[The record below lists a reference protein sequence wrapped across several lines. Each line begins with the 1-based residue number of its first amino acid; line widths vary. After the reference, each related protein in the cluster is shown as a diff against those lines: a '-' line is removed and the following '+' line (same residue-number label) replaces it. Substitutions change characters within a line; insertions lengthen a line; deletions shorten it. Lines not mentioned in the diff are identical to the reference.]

1 MKRGLR
7 PVSRI
12 DAASSGMMSRER
24 DVEPVVGEEAREAC
38 SPRAAADDDRG
49 SHDRRR
55 KSIATGTPSS
65 ANRSRSSFST
75 Q

>member
-12 DAASSGMMSRER
+12 AAASSGAMSRER
-24 DVEPVVGEEAREAC
+24 DLEPVVGEEAREARA
-38 SPRAAADDDRG
+38 PRAASDHDRS

-55 KSIATGTPSS
+55 KSITTGTPSS
-65 ANRSRSSFST
+65 PNRSRSSFST